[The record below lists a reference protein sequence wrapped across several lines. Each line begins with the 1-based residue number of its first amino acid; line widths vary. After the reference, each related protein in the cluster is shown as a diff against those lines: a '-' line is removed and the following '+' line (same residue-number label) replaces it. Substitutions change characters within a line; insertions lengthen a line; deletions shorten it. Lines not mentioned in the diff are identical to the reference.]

1 MEIAAQIISI
11 VAMAFN
17 ILSYQ
22 QKSARGVIAMQF
34 FGGSL
39 FAVSFL
45 MLGAYVGGLLNI
57 IAAVRAILFFYKDK
71 FKTDH
76 IAWLVFFIAT
86 YLAAYA
92 ATFLVFDK
100 EPTVINFLIECLP
113 VIGMV
118 ATNLAFRYKE
128 AGIIRRFGLV
138 SSVCWL
144 IYNIVALSIGAICC
158 EALSIGS
165 IFIGMARLDRKKAG
179 GDD

>member
-1 MEIAAQIISI
+1 MELAAQIISI

-22 QKSARGVIAMQF
+22 QKRAKGVIAMQF

-45 MLGAYVGGLLNI
+45 MQGAYIGGILNI
-57 IAAVRAILFFYKDK
+57 IGAVRAVLFYYKEK
-71 FKTDH
+71 FKTDR
-76 IAWLVFFIAT
+76 IPWLVVFIGS

-92 ATFLVFDK
+92 ATFLVFHK
-100 EPTVINFLIECLP
+100 EPTAVNFLIECLP

-128 AGIIRRFGLV
+128 AAIIRRFGLV
-138 SSVCWL
+138 SSCCWL
-144 IYNIVALSIGAICC
+144 VYNVVALNIGAIAC
-158 EALSIGS
+158 EVLSIGS
-165 IFIGMARLDRKKAG
+165 IFIGMLRLDRKK
-179 GDD
+179 